1 MASPAASHVKTL
13 FVDEFH
19 DCYTGHPDRAVV
31 WQIFAGRTSC
41 MKIQRAFCSGT
52 HPPHLHEIF
61 CEKAALDINANVIRT
76 STDRPELGYHVLT
89 VNSRKS
95 QIPVW
100 ESLKRLVF
108 HLKTCSLKTDERI
121 VVFFQDEANADCFA
135 AQMHC
140 SKYHSKLPLQGK
152 SKGYY
157 FDLWATG
164 EQVIMAASTA
174 FQQGVDYPWVT
185 FVIYYRSAYGL
196 IDFNQGAGRGGRR
209 GRFSYA
215 IVLRDEGD
223 HLTCKWSRMGMVQDT
238 HCELA
243 FLQLAIDD
251 KSCKRY
257 LMSRTMDGEELART
271 CKTVAG
277 SNHCGICDPNSAV
290 SKLFRQVLNTPLP
303 PATLCASPIT
313 SAHIEN
319 DSDEEYGSM
328 EFTPEMAQAMDDAI
342 C

>member
-1 MASPAASHVKTL
+1 
-13 FVDEFH
+13 
-19 DCYTGHPDRAVV
+19 
-31 WQIFAGRTSC
+31 
-41 MKIQRAFCSGT
+41 
-52 HPPHLHEIF
+52 
-61 CEKAALDINANVIRT
+61 
-76 STDRPELGYHVLT
+76 
-89 VNSRKS
+89 
-95 QIPVW
+95 
-100 ESLKRLVF
+100 
-108 HLKTCSLKTDERI
+108 LKTDERI
-121 VVFFQDEANADCFA
+121 VVFFQDKADANCFA

-185 FVIYYRSAYGL
+185 FVIYYRSAYSL
-196 IDFNQGAGRGGRR
+196 IDFNQGAGHGGRR

-243 FLQLAIDD
+243 FLQLAIDN

-257 LMSRTMDGEELART
+257 LMLRTMDGKELART

-290 SKLFRQVLNTPLP
+290 SKLFRQVLNTSLP

-342 C
+342 APEIFAVNTL